1 MTYWGCLR
9 DKIQVMLLDLKSNR
23 WSEGKGV
30 HLNGCLFSSNRRS
43 SLFCSA
49 FIDCAGGLRAV
60 AFIKIYSILLPARMQ
75 AISHLGSKWRLMS
88 ARVVWRAV
96 SFSEIGPILLK
107 AKIPVGSHLGT
118 KRRFMTAR
126 VVWRAVSFSEIGSNL
141 LKAKIPVGSHLG
153 TKRRL
158 MSARV
163 ILRAVAGCEMTFYRL
178 KVEIW
183 YK

>member
-1 MTYWGCLR
+1 MKKSRGIYLSSFHLLMRKMGWG
-9 DKIQVMLLDLKSNR
+9 
-23 WSEGKGV
+23 GKNF
-30 HLNGCLFSSNRRS
+30 HINATASFAEWWRRS

-96 SFSEIGPILLK
+96 SFSEIG
-107 AKIPVGSHLGT
+107 
-118 KRRFMTAR
+118 
-126 VVWRAVSFSEIGSNL
+126 SNL
-141 LKAKIPVGSHLG
+141 LKAKIPVGSCLG

-158 MSARV
+158 MTARM

-178 KVEIW
+178 KDEIW
-183 YK
+183 Y